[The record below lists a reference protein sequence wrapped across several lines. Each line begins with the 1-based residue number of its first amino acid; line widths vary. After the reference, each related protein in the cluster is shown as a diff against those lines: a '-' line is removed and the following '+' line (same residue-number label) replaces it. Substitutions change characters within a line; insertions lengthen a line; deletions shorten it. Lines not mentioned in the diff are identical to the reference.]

1 MPKHRTTAAEA
12 FGTRLASLR
21 KAAGFTQQEL
31 AAELGISQRMVAY
44 YEGPDAHPPANLLPT
59 IAQVL
64 NVSLDQLLG
73 VAPIK
78 KAAAVG
84 SSRLARRLQELEKL
98 DPRDKRQVLQLL
110 DAFLERERLKRKM
123 QTRPTT

>member
-1 MPKHRTTAAEA
+1 
-12 FGTRLASLR
+12 
-21 KAAGFTQQEL
+21 
-31 AAELGISQRMVAY
+31 MVAY

-73 VAPIK
+73 IAPVK
-78 KAAAVG
+78 KTAAVG
-84 SSRLARRLQELEKL
+84 STRLARRLQELEKL

>member
-1 MPKHRTTAAEA
+1 MPKHRTTAAET

-21 KAAGFTQQEL
+21 KTAGFTQLEL

-44 YEGPDAHPPANLLPT
+44 YEGPDSHPPANLLPT

-73 VAPIK
+73 VVPLIK
-78 KAAAVG
+78 TAAVG
-84 SSRLARRLQELEKL
+84 STRLARRVQELEKL
-98 DPRDKRQVLQLL
+98 DPKDKHQVLQLL

-123 QTRPTT
+123 QTRPAS